1 MISKIMKKLSDK
13 YQGYVWRFF
22 PLFEK
27 IGLHVLPVHYYSPI
41 PDTRILR
48 SQMGMFEEPFAMHG
62 VKLNEDVQK
71 KTLEKVVAR
80 YEEEYINVG
89 GGEFGTREELMRS
102 FAPINALALY
112 SFIRNFKPN
121 KMIEVG
127 AGMSTKISSAA
138 FMKNRDE
145 GTLGNFITIEPYP
158 SKDLLKG
165 YDGLNSIIRQKV
177 QKVSISEFKA
187 LKENDILFIDSS
199 HTVKIFGDVN
209 YLYLDVIPQL
219 NPGVII
225 HIHDIFFPLDYLP
238 HHFFNKGTKQI
249 WQEQY
254 LLQAFLMFN
263 KDFEILLSL
272 SYMHYKYL
280 NNLKSLFPWY
290 QEGRWPSSF
299 WMRRKAASVDI

>member
-1 MISKIMKKLSDK
+1 
-13 YQGYVWRFF
+13 VWRFF

-41 PDTRILR
+41 PDTKMLR
-48 SQMGMFEEPFAMHG
+48 NQMGMFEEPLGMYG
-62 VKLNEDVQK
+62 VELNEDVQK

-80 YEEEYINVG
+80 YEDEYVNIG
-89 GGEFGTREELMRS
+89 GQQFGTREELMRS
-102 FAPINALALY
+102 FAPINALTLY
-112 SFIRNFKPN
+112 SFIRNFKPHR
-121 KMIEVG
+121 MIEVG

-138 FMKNRDE
+138 FVKNRDE
-145 GTLGNFITIEPYP
+145 GVPGNFATIEPYP

-165 YDGLNSIIRQKV
+165 YDGLNRIIKKKV
-177 QKVSISEFKA
+177 QEVSLNEFKA

-209 YLYLDVIPQL
+209 YLYLNIIPQL
-219 NPGVII
+219 NAGVII
-225 HIHDIFFPLDYLP
+225 HIHDIFFPFDYLP

-290 QEGRWPSSF
+290 QERRWPSSF
-299 WMRRKAASVDI
+299 WMSRKGASADIQKNKQEGKEIHASSPN